1 MRTPRT
7 ADPRVCSIDA
17 ALKVIGEKWALLA
30 LREIALG
37 QHHFDDIVFN
47 TGAPRD
53 ILAARLKSL
62 EAAGVVQRQPYQE
75 RPARHEYHLA
85 EAGEQLVAVLHAIRD
100 WGDRFVRD
108 DPENIVAFRH
118 SCGAKLR
125 LEMRCAACG
134 EAVAPGDVT
143 GDRDVRRS
151 DIVCTGA

>member
-7 ADPRVCSIDA
+7 ADPRICSIDA

-30 LREIALG
+30 LREIAFG
-37 QHHFDDIVFN
+37 QHRFDDIAHN

-53 ILAARLKSL
+53 ILAARLKTL
-62 EAAGVVQRQPYQE
+62 EAAGVVQRRPYQE
-75 RPARHEYHLA
+75 RPVRHEYHLA
-85 EAGEQLVAVLHAIRD
+85 EAGEQLFAVLHAIRA

-108 DPENIVAFRH
+108 DPENIVTFRH
-118 SCGAKLR
+118 SCGAELH

-134 EAVAPGDVT
+134 EVVAPEGVA

-151 DIVCTGA
+151 DVVSVEG